1 MHAITIVTPVKNPP
15 NIKAFIEGNSPLF
28 KQHLLVV
35 IDSGGGEE
43 LKQHA
48 LVYRFV
54 DLQMHSARKL
64 GYGDIRTPFT
74 LNLDADTVLP
84 PNFILDAQDLLES
97 GSAAVVALDYEQLQ
111 GHYAFGASLWRSH
124 LLKELYDY
132 SSELAM
138 SNTLEKIGPSI
149 YARLNNGWCECSY
162 MWKKLLER
170 GHRLETLPMRAIHL
184 R

>member
-1 MHAITIVTPVKNPP
+1 MYAVTVVTPVKDPP
-15 NIKAFIEGNSPLF
+15 DVKAFIKGNFTLF
-28 KQHLLVV
+28 CQFPLVV

-43 LKQHA
+43 LKQYSLIYKKA
-48 LVYRFV
+48 
-54 DLQMHSARKL
+54 DLPMHSARKL
-64 GYGDIRTPFT
+64 GYGDVHTPYT

-84 PNFILDAQDLLES
+84 SNFILDALDLLES
-97 GSAAVVALDYEQLQ
+97 GSAAVVALDYELLQ

-138 SNTLEKIGPSI
+138 SNTLEKIGPNI

-162 MWKKLLER
+162 MWKKLLDR
-170 GHRLETLPMRAIHL
+170 GHRLETLHQRAKHL